1 MEKEYEYRTLEQGL
15 QELCDMFWL
24 KKDKDGNYFRRDEDK
39 PGAASSMVRNQFLID
54 KKHFT
59 RDEVISMLQDYFDKY
74 RIEGCYCSIL
84 PITFVWTEFSIKP
97 VEELS
102 NEPEYTAT

>member
-1 MEKEYEYRTLEQGL
+1 MSRNKEYEYRTVEQGI
-15 QELCDMFWL
+15 QELCDIFGL

-39 PGAASSMVRNQFLID
+39 PDAASSMVGNQFLID

-59 RDEVISMLQDYFDKY
+59 REKVISILQDYFDKY
-74 RIEGCYCSIL
+74 RIDCCYCSIF

-97 VEELS
+97 VEELV
-102 NEPEYTAT
+102 NE